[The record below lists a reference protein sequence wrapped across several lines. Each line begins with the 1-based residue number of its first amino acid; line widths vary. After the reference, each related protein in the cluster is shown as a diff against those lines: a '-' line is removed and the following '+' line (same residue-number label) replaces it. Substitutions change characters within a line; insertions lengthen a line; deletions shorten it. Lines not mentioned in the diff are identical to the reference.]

1 MIIYTMKIYSY
12 SQWYVHDFLLYGC
25 VEDRTSFCSELVN
38 ITEATVW
45 FCSLDDCITTF
56 ERGGA

>member
-1 MIIYTMKIYSY
+1 MKIYSY